1 MLHLADRWVNGCYVI
16 CIASTGTTSGELDW
30 TELAFIE
37 EHWTGL
43 AFIWWL
49 ANQLKA
55 FVEIACNLE
64 MTVGM
69 SVAHENVLCPQHS
82 LQYHFLC
89 IYEIGQSY

>member
-16 CIASTGTTSGELDW
+16 CIASTGTTSGVSVLDNRS
-30 TELAFIE
+30 
-37 EHWTGL
+37 HWTGL

-64 MTVGM
+64 MTVGI
-69 SVAHENVLCPQHS
+69 SVAHENVLCRQHS
-82 LQYHFLC
+82 LQYPFLC